1 MKLKPSTIPFPTS
14 FLPVVIFNILGR
26 VGEASLS
33 QMRMAAVVG
42 LILAGVQMAFSRS
55 LLKNTTYLERAFLGF
70 LALGTAWVYF
80 APAETEDKDFC
91 LKGMKK

>member
-1 MKLKPSTIPFPTS
+1 
-14 FLPVVIFNILGR
+14 
-26 VGEASLS
+26 
-33 QMRMAAVVG
+33 
-42 LILAGVQMAFSRS
+42 MAFSRS